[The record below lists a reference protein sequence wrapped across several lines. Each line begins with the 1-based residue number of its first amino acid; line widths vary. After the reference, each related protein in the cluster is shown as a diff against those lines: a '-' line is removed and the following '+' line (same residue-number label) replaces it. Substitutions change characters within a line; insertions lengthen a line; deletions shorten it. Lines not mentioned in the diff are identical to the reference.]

1 MQKSTLTW
9 VAWNAVF
16 AVAIYVGIWSDVPYV
31 GYGVSAFVWLM
42 LGLYLLVLYPGDAT
56 KLRERPIPW
65 PVSVVF
71 DVAAI
76 YVFLERGWF
85 VTATAYALAV
95 LALTLIY
102 GRSQPR
108 KTASG

>member
-42 LGLYLLVLYPGDAT
+42 LGLYLLSIIIAWAVAPRRSKTDDA
-56 KLRERPIPW
+56 
-65 PVSVVF
+65 
-71 DVAAI
+71 
-76 YVFLERGWF
+76 
-85 VTATAYALAV
+85 
-95 LALTLIY
+95 
-102 GRSQPR
+102 
-108 KTASG
+108 